1 MKRTNPFALLIA
13 WLGLAAS
20 STHEVHAADG
30 NANSPAVQQT
40 GSITG
45 QVSNAATRSFLQGAV
60 VTLSG
65 TNQTSITDR
74 EGRYHLNSV
83 PTATGEVTIEVTF
96 AGLDAQRIAVSV
108 GSGQRV
114 VRDVGLTSEIYK
126 MDKFAV
132 AGEREGTAKAE
143 TLQRQAPNV
152 KTVVSADTFG
162 NEASGNIGEVLQR
175 MSGITGNYNGPD
187 IYQVTIRGGGPNLNS
202 VTMDGQ
208 QVSSD
213 GNNSTGRQFSF
224 AQASLGNVET
234 IEVTKA
240 PTPDMDGAS
249 IGGSVNFVSKSA
261 FDRAAGRVVNYSIGF
276 TAQPGYSGYAAKW
289 KQPVKGYG
297 PSMNF
302 SYSDVLGKNKNI
314 AIMLTHTFHSQ
325 PVGGTIINHAFERK
339 NDPGPVF
346 DYNVNR
352 LDVAGATRTRIATGM
367 KLDYRWSNK
376 TTVSLNTF
384 YNYFHENNDTRQH
397 ILGTVGVPTVATPQ
411 VLATVDSNGNRTGG
425 GYIHPNYSNGITRVY
440 SHPTLSGSN
449 LWVGT
454 NNVSGRTYLFSP
466 MVRHRFDGLDIDY
479 SVSYSNSA
487 TYQDNAAADS
497 KAGGRTKGR
506 LEMELKNIGWTV
518 DRSQYPIYP
527 VIKQTEGPDMYDLN
541 NYSKAFL
548 SQINFRSFDT
558 LIGGKF
564 DLRKEL
570 GFAVPTYL
578 KTGFNVKQQSRKRW
592 DGTRKYN
599 YTGPDGI
606 LGTSDDNR
614 DLAQFLDRTGIITTD
629 AKEYYQD
636 RGGIPPWPYSDGAA
650 RHLSERPELWKEDV
664 AFGAQTKLQSLK
676 TIKETISTAY
686 IMGNI
691 RLGKVSV
698 LTGARMEDT
707 RGSGEGPLN
716 YISPAEKARR
726 AAWVGPVTDPEARR
740 RAEAQFGG
748 RDTNEGQYRVVLPG
762 IHLKYEPF
770 AGLLTRLSWST
781 GVGRPDFGT
790 IIPNTVAD
798 DDIRRVTVSNPEL
811 KPQYANNYDL
821 TAEYYFKPQG
831 MFSVGVFRKKIADYI
846 FTDSSQIVSAG
857 SENGFEGQYAGYSLT
872 TQVNG
877 GSATIE
883 GIEFSYQQQLS
894 FLPGWSKGFG
904 VYTNF
909 TSLKTEGNYGGTTV
923 LTNNS
928 LAGFVNESG
937 NLGLSYRGYGL
948 DLRLQAIY
956 RGKYLTSNSTTPA
969 LMQYQKA
976 KTMWAW
982 KSKYDISKNI
992 SIFFDIENI
1001 FSVPLDTRYAAYEDR
1016 VISSRTYHAKIVAG
1030 LTGRF

>member
-65 TNQTSITDR
+65 ANQTSITDR

-162 NEASGNIGEVLQR
+162 NEASGNIGELLQR

-261 FDRAAGRVVNYSIGF
+261 FDRAAGRVLNYSVGF
-276 TAQPGYSGYAAKW
+276 TTQPGYQGYAAKW

-314 AIMLTHTFHSQ
+314 AIMLTGTFHSQ
-325 PVGGTIINHAFERK
+325 PVGGAIINHAFERK

-411 VLATVDSNGNRTGG
+411 VLATVDSNGNRISG

-440 SHPTLSGSN
+440 AHPTLSGSN

-527 VIKQTEGPDMYDLN
+527 VIKQTEGPGMYDLN
-541 NYSKAFL
+541 NYSNAFL

-676 TIKETISTAY
+676 TITEKISTAY

-698 LTGARMEDT
+698 LTGARIEDT

-716 YISPAEKARR
+716 YISPAEKALR
-726 AAWVGPVTDPEARR
+726 AAWVGRVTDPEARR